1 MLGGFGVQMAKRE
14 PLGHNLAPPQGEE
27 DSHTSVP
34 MANWGPDGC
43 PTGPPSSRVQEQ
55 ICGVEP
61 RHSRQPRER
70 GFHGNPPPPQGT
82 WAPRVPAAAAERGGR
97 GGRGIAQRWRSG
109 PPLIP
114 PSQTLIRLQMADG
127 SPPFP
132 HFPNKGRE
140 GAAHWTPVTLSQY
153 QLEGTSVNL
162 HRMWGLI
169 FSPLTRAETE
179 VQRGKG
185 IGPRAG

>member
-1 MLGGFGVQMAKRE
+1 M
-14 PLGHNLAPPQGEE
+14 PH
-27 DSHTSVP
+27 
-34 MANWGPDGC
+34 
-43 PTGPPSSRVQEQ
+43 
-55 ICGVEP
+55 
-61 RHSRQPRER
+61 PRER
-70 GFHGNPPPPQGT
+70 KIPTPLFLWRTGGQMGAPRAHLPPGFRSRFVGWSPDTPGNLERGVAMATPPPPPPQGT

-162 HRMWGLI
+162 HRMWRLI